1 MRENFDNK
9 SLVKVEDNI
18 FLKIK
23 NWFTG
28 LFKVRIKNVQ
38 DIVDS
43 ANSNI
48 DTNKTNNKE
57 DFLNSLKTVD
67 NEDTNIFN
75 LQMKYENGQL
85 KVSEM
90 SENEYSKIEDLYNK
104 QIENLTNQIKQ
115 KKLNYQLV
123 KIQEKLENTE

>member
-38 DIVDS
+38 NIVDS

-67 NEDTNIFN
+67 NDDTNIFN

-90 SENEYSKIEDLYNK
+90 SENEYSKIEYLYNK

-115 KKLNYQLV
+115 KKA
-123 KIQEKLENTE
+123 KLSTG

>member
-38 DIVDS
+38 NIVDS

-67 NEDTNIFN
+67 NDDTNIFN

-115 KKLNYQLV
+115 KKA
-123 KIQEKLENTE
+123 KLSTG

>member
-18 FLKIK
+18 FFKIK

-115 KKLNYQLV
+115 KKA
-123 KIQEKLENTE
+123 KLSTG

>member
-1 MRENFDNK
+1 MKENFDNK
-9 SLVKVEDNI
+9 SLVKVENNI

-23 NWFTG
+23 NWLTG
-28 LFKVRIKNVQ
+28 LFKFRIKNVQ
-38 DIVDS
+38 NTVDL

-48 DTNKTNNKE
+48 DTNKTNNKD

-67 NEDTNIFN
+67 NDDTNIFN

-104 QIENLTNQIKQ
+104 QIENLTNQIKL
-115 KKLNYQLV
+115 KKA
-123 KIQEKLENTE
+123 KLSTN